1 MKRSLVTSGLVGAF
15 ALAFSAATA
24 LAHAGNLGDSEQQAL
39 SAATSPLVLVRAGG
53 GGRGGAFGGFSHGFS
68 GSHGGGFG
76 GDHGFHGQRHFRGGF
91 STFGGSYYD
100 DDYGDAGCWW
110 SARYHRRVCY

>member
-1 MKRSLVTSGLVGAF
+1 MKRSLVASGLVGAF
-15 ALAFSAATA
+15 ALAFSAAAA
-24 LAHAGNLGDSEQQAL
+24 LAHAGSFGGSQQQAL
-39 SAATSPLVLVRAGG
+39 TAASGSRVLVRAGG
-53 GGRGGAFGGFSHGFS
+53 

-76 GDHGFHGQRHFRGGF
+76 GGHGFHGRHFRGGF

-100 DDYGDAGCWW
+100 DPGCWW

>member
-1 MKRSLVTSGLVGAF
+1 MKRSLITSGLVGAV
-15 ALAFSAATA
+15 ALALSGAAALAQPNNAGGFQPQPVSASSNP
-24 LAHAGNLGDSEQQAL
+24 LVFVRGGHGFGGAHAG
-39 SAATSPLVLVRAGG
+39 GG
-53 GGRGGAFGGFSHGFS
+53 HGFGGSHGFHA
-68 GSHGGGFG
+68 G
-76 GDHGFHGQRHFRGGF
+76 HFRGGF